1 MEFIRQNIYYILF
14 MALIVEWPITAFVWA
29 EYASQW
35 KLNLFLFSFLAVLW
49 DIIGDISIYT
59 LGRYFYE
66 RKYVNRLNPV
76 KKMKE
81 YITEKKFFENLL
93 VQYPFFFFLVVK
105 ITPYISTPSLFSVGM
120 KKYHFDYDAK
130 NMDLFTKYMHVLA
143 EKTDILVLDRS
154 FISEMVYGPVLRNN
168 CKLTIEQYTELL
180 KSYKEKGATII
191 YLTAPKEILLE
202 RRANDLKDYE
212 MIDKYYETLN
222 VRYDEIMDYSSNYI
236 NILQYDSFAMN
247 KEEIQNNTKRLI
259 VKW

>member
-35 KLNLFLFSFLAVLW
+35 KLNLFFFFFLAVLW

-93 VQYPFFFFLVVK
+93 VQHPFFFFLVVK

-120 KKYHFDYDAK
+120 KKYHFWKY
-130 NMDLFTKYMHVLA
+130 LFYSVL
-143 EKTDILVLDRS
+143 
-154 FISEMVYGPVLRNN
+154 IS
-168 CKLTIEQYTELL
+168 C
-180 KSYKEKGATII
+180 
-191 YLTAPKEILLE
+191 
-202 RRANDLKDYE
+202 
-212 MIDKYYETLN
+212 
-222 VRYDEIMDYSSNYI
+222 
-236 NILQYDSFAMN
+236 
-247 KEEIQNNTKRLI
+247 I
-259 VKW
+259 VKAVYISLWYLWWISLARLKLIQEWRSELALFLIIWVVLFYLMKLFLKKFSKKLIARIKKYIKKVVH

>member
-120 KKYHFDYDAK
+120 KKYHFWKY
-130 NMDLFTKYMHVLA
+130 LFYSVL
-143 EKTDILVLDRS
+143 
-154 FISEMVYGPVLRNN
+154 IS
-168 CKLTIEQYTELL
+168 C
-180 KSYKEKGATII
+180 
-191 YLTAPKEILLE
+191 
-202 RRANDLKDYE
+202 
-212 MIDKYYETLN
+212 
-222 VRYDEIMDYSSNYI
+222 
-236 NILQYDSFAMN
+236 
-247 KEEIQNNTKRLI
+247 I
-259 VKW
+259 VKAVYISLWYLWWISLARLKLIQEWRSELALFLIIWVVLFYLMKLFLKKFSKKLIARIKKYIKKVVH

>member
-120 KKYHFDYDAK
+120 KKYHFWKY
-130 NMDLFTKYMHVLA
+130 LFYSVL
-143 EKTDILVLDRS
+143 
-154 FISEMVYGPVLRNN
+154 IS
-168 CKLTIEQYTELL
+168 C
-180 KSYKEKGATII
+180 
-191 YLTAPKEILLE
+191 
-202 RRANDLKDYE
+202 
-212 MIDKYYETLN
+212 
-222 VRYDEIMDYSSNYI
+222 
-236 NILQYDSFAMN
+236 
-247 KEEIQNNTKRLI
+247 I
-259 VKW
+259 VKAVYISLWYLWWISLARLKLIQEWRSELALFLIIWVALFYLMKLFLKKFSKKLIARIKKYIKKVVH

>member
-14 MALIVEWPITAFVWA
+14 MALIIEWPITAFVWA

-120 KKYHFDYDAK
+120 KKYHFWKY
-130 NMDLFTKYMHVLA
+130 LFYSVL
-143 EKTDILVLDRS
+143 
-154 FISEMVYGPVLRNN
+154 IS
-168 CKLTIEQYTELL
+168 C
-180 KSYKEKGATII
+180 
-191 YLTAPKEILLE
+191 
-202 RRANDLKDYE
+202 
-212 MIDKYYETLN
+212 
-222 VRYDEIMDYSSNYI
+222 
-236 NILQYDSFAMN
+236 
-247 KEEIQNNTKRLI
+247 I
-259 VKW
+259 VKAVYISLWYLWWISLARLKLIQEWRSELALFLIIWVVLFYLMKLFLKKFSKKLIARIKKYIKKVVH